1 MIQRYS
7 RQIYHFIFSA
17 AKNAAR
23 TPNSLSARVD
33 GAQQHQFFPPPMAAD
48 FPQLNL
54 ADDENQQLPDGLS
67 LFSILSPSHR
77 DGS

>member
-1 MIQRYS
+1 MIQRCT
-7 RQIYHFIFSA
+7 RQIYHFIFGA

-33 GAQQHQFFPPPMAAD
+33 EAQQHHFYHHCAD

-54 ADDENQQLPDGLS
+54 ADENKQLPDGLS

>member
-1 MIQRYS
+1 MIQRYT
-7 RQIYHFIFSA
+7 RQIYHFIFGA

-33 GAQQHQFFPPPMAAD
+33 EAQQHQFLPPPMAAD

-54 ADDENQQLPDGLS
+54 ADENKQLPDGLS